1 MKTVEQWLNDAEYFW
16 KNQALKNMINPN
28 RLVGSL
34 SEALV
39 VAFVWDNSP
48 EKRQFWI
55 TVRSYVKL
63 EESYNKELEPMI
75 IKAKIKLLLNKGV
88 THVWYPG
95 LLPYD
100 LTIEHLLDNPVYHAT
115 SRDEVMEYAAN
126 EGKLY
131 ADEYTFYDLKEELN
145 NYEHAT
151 A

>member
-1 MKTVEQWLNDAEYFW
+1 MKTVQQWLNDAEYFW
-16 KNQALKNMINPN
+16 KNQALKNMNFPDTK
-28 RLVGSL
+28 VSSL
-34 SEALV
+34 SEAV
-39 VAFVWDNSP
+39 DQAFFSFATH
-48 EKRQFWI
+48 EGFQFWQ
-55 TVRSYVKL
+55 TVIDYIKL

-95 LLPYD
+95 LLPDD

-115 SRDEVMEYAAN
+115 SLKEVKEYAAN

>member
-1 MKTVEQWLNDAEYFW
+1 MKTVQQWLNDADYFW
-16 KNQALKNMINPN
+16 KKQALQNMVFPDTK
-28 RLVGSL
+28 VSSL
-34 SEALV
+34 SESIDH
-39 VAFVWDNSP
+39 AFCKSATP
-48 EKRQFWI
+48 EGIEFWLTI
-55 TVRSYVKL
+55 LDYVKL
-63 EESYNKELEPMI
+63 EEGYNKELETTI
-75 IKAKIKLLLNKGV
+75 IKAKIQALLNKGI

-95 LLPYD
+95 LLPDD